1 MVIFNFSANSTMNQY
16 YFDMIELAANGMSN
30 YYVEV
35 LAFNNNSFWKKRV
48 SNLLLHSISKI

>member
-16 YFDMIELAANGMSN
+16 YFDMIELAVNGMSN
-30 YYVEV
+30 DYVEV

-48 SNLLLHSISKI
+48 SNLLLHSISRI